1 MWNVGFTK
9 SSFVAGEQPNVEEEQ
24 KTEGNSKHGRHQC
37 QKQDMQFNTTIEQ
50 FALRERERERGKKFI
65 VCLQQIN

>member
-1 MWNVGFTK
+1 
-9 SSFVAGEQPNVEEEQ
+9 VEEEQ